1 MSPKADQQTP
11 LPWPPPQLITGAGL
25 AEPNLW
31 VRRLFLW
38 HDFNGKP
45 VREID
50 FHRGLN
56 VIWSPT
62 GPSARDVS
70 TGHAAGKTLLCRQ
83 IRFCLGEE
91 SFADDEDT
99 GAIRARFASGAIGAE
114 IRLRGE
120 TWFVRRAFSREGD
133 DRAKKSDRIEDL
145 ADDAQRGTFS
155 SFRTELEAVAFGDAQ
170 QRLLK
175 ELDDVDVP
183 WQYVLAWLTRD
194 QECRLDGLTHWRHQ
208 DSSSHSPVRKS
219 GWETRLNILRV
230 VLGLYSEHSN
240 AARKRVA
247 EAAKE
252 VSKAES
258 DSRLSDARFAALR
271 DDLAKALAL
280 RESQVWPP
288 NLEFFQDEQS
298 AREAHLR
305 GLISLADERI
315 RSVRAVG
322 ISDEQRADEEE
333 LQATKG
339 ELAVV
344 EQQIEE
350 ANDSVKAANAYLELL
365 STKSAED
372 WGALRRAKR
381 PTCPYDDAPLD
392 VERSQFVCPLP
403 RLPDPVAAEELAKE
417 TEAQRERITQQV
429 ASQQRE
435 LANLK
440 GQRASLKAKSE
451 KLERRIAAHQL
462 SIEKESAASQAAWAA
477 KGTLQ
482 RLAET
487 INEVDEAR
495 AREKRAKEEQKVV
508 QDQQIAQLG
517 SYSTAKLRTWFDFL
531 VRRIVAPEANG
542 EITLDG
548 HGLHATIQWRGRRR
562 SVALNSLRL
571 VLFDIAAMLCA
582 VEGAASSPAFLI
594 HDSPRE
600 GDLDPWTYA
609 RLFETIFSL
618 GPDEKSAPFQYIVAT
633 TTEPPEGEIRKRVRL
648 ELSAESDDTRFFRVD
663 L

>member
-1 MSPKADQQTP
+1 MSHKAVQQSFP
-11 LPWPPPQLITGAGL
+11 LPPPQLIPGAGL
-25 AEPNLW
+25 AEPSLW

-62 GPSARDVS
+62 RPSPSEVS

-83 IRFCLGEE
+83 IRFCLGED
-91 SFADDEDT
+91 SFADPEDT
-99 GAIRARFASGAIGAE
+99 TAIQTHFRNGGTGAE

-120 TWFVRRAFSREGD
+120 TWVVRRAFSFAD
-133 DRAKKSDRIEDL
+133 DRATRSEDIQDL
-145 ADDAQRGTFS
+145 ADDGQRGTFS
-155 SFRTELEAVAFGDAQ
+155 SFLTELEAVAFGDAQ

-175 ELDDVDVP
+175 EFDDVDVP

-194 QECRLDGLTHWRHQ
+194 QECRLDGLTHWRHKE
-208 DSSSHSPVRKS
+208 SSSHSPVRKS
-219 GWETRLNILRV
+219 AWETRLNVLRV
-230 VLGLYSEHSN
+230 VLELYSEHSN

-258 DSRLSDARFAALR
+258 DARMSDARFTVLR
-271 DDLAKALAL
+271 DDLAKALEI
-280 RESQVWPP
+280 RVSQVWPP
-288 NLEFFQDEQS
+288 NQEFLQNQQS
-298 AREAHLR
+298 AREAHFR
-305 GLISLADERI
+305 GLNGLADERI
-315 RSVRAVG
+315 RAVRSVG

-333 LQATKG
+333 LQATKA
-339 ELAVV
+339 ELGVV

-350 ANDSVKAANAYLELL
+350 TNDSVKGGNAYLELL

-372 WGALRRAKR
+372 WDALRRAKH

-417 TEAQRERITQQV
+417 TDAQRERITQQV

-440 GQRASLKAKSE
+440 GQQASLKAKSE

-462 SIEKESAASQAAWAA
+462 SIEKASAASQAAWAA

-487 INEVDEAR
+487 INELEDAK
-495 AREKRAKEEQKVV
+495 AREKRAKEEEKVV
-508 QDQQIAQLG
+508 QDQQIAHLG
-517 SYSTAKLRTWFDFL
+517 SYSTVKLTRWFDHL
-531 VRRIVAPEANG
+531 VKRIVASVASG
-542 EITLDG
+542 EIELDG
-548 HGLHATIQWRGRRR
+548 NGLHATIQWRGRRR

-582 VEGAASSPAFLI
+582 VEGAASAPAFLV

-618 GPDEKSAPFQYIVAT
+618 GPDEKSAPFQYIVTT

-648 ELSAESDDTRFFRVD
+648 ELSAESDDTRFLRVD